1 MAYCLLASDKVES
14 MKRKAEQ
21 KYKRF
26 EEQQLKYAKRDLV
39 SYTQVMAECT
49 GYLKALADMELLE
62 DFGESLNRMTE
73 HVIEEQRKVIQ

>member
-1 MAYCLLASDKVES
+1 MADYLLTSDKVWS
-14 MKRKAEQ
+14 MKREAEQ
-21 KYKRF
+21 MYKRF
-26 EEQQLKYAKRDLV
+26 EERQLRYAKCELV
-39 SYTQVMAECT
+39 SYAQVVAECT

>member
-1 MAYCLLASDKVES
+1 MADYLLASDKVES
-14 MKRKAEQ
+14 MKRRTEQ

-62 DFGESLNRMTE
+62 DFWESLNRMTE

>member
-1 MAYCLLASDKVES
+1 M
-14 MKRKAEQ
+14 
-21 KYKRF
+21 
-26 EEQQLKYAKRDLV
+26 KYAKRDLV
-39 SYTQVMAECT
+39 SYAQVMAECT

>member
-1 MAYCLLASDKVES
+1 MADYLLASDKVES

-39 SYTQVMAECT
+39 SYAQVIEECT

-73 HVIEEQRKVIQ
+73 HVIEEQRKVI

>member
-1 MAYCLLASDKVES
+1 
-14 MKRKAEQ
+14 MKD
-21 KYKRF
+21 
-26 EEQQLKYAKRDLV
+26 AKRDIV
-39 SYTQVMAECT
+39 CYTQVMSECT

>member
-1 MAYCLLASDKVES
+1 MADYLLASDKVES
-14 MKRKAEQ
+14 MKREAEQ

-26 EEQQLKYAKRDLV
+26 EEQQLKHAKRDLV
-39 SYTQVMAECT
+39 SYAQVMAECT

-73 HVIEEQRKVIQ
+73 HVIEEQGKVIQ